1 MSAASCRSRYQSHSD
16 AASNCSTQL
25 ARTWRTMGSS
35 LSRASVIR
43 VNGQTVEL
51 YCGIALPSGKI
62 LSSARRAWISA
73 FLRLDPSTK
82 NRRRRIA
89 GAEVE
94 AASKLTN
101 REEARTSKN
110 HLSDS
115 RHSVSG
121 TGGAGAHC
129 SGGDGDT
136 LSSPPRKL
144 TDSRFSRRCDLTASQ
159 AQAGPDLLAAT
170 AMRTRSVAGCGCI

>member
-1 MSAASCRSRYQSHSD
+1 MPLQIVRHSRRGRGG
-16 AASNCSTQL
+16 TV
-25 ARTWRTMGSS
+25 GSS

-51 YCGIALPSGKI
+51 YCGIALPSGKT

-94 AASKLTN
+94 AASKLTTGKKPAPAKTIYLI
-101 REEARTSKN
+101 R
-110 HLSDS
+110 
-115 RHSVSG
+115 G
-121 TGGAGAHC
+121 TLFRGQGAPGLIAVV
-129 SGGDGDT
+129 
-136 LSSPPRKL
+136 
-144 TDSRFSRRCDLTASQ
+144 
-159 AQAGPDLLAAT
+159 
-170 AMRTRSVAGCGCI
+170 AMAIRSVRRREN

>member
-1 MSAASCRSRYQSHSD
+1 MPLQIVRHSRRGRGG
-16 AASNCSTQL
+16 TV
-25 ARTWRTMGSS
+25 GSS

-51 YCGIALPSGKI
+51 YCGIALPSGKTLI
-62 LSSARRAWISA
+62 SARRAWISA

-170 AMRTRSVAGCGCI
+170 AMRTRSVAGYGCI

>member
-1 MSAASCRSRYQSHSD
+1 
-16 AASNCSTQL
+16 
-25 ARTWRTMGSS
+25 MGSS
-35 LSRASVIR
+35 LSRASVIW

-73 FLRLDPSTK
+73 FLQLDPSTK

-110 HLSDS
+110 HLSDF
-115 RHSVSG
+115 
-121 TGGAGAHC
+121 AALC
-129 SGGDGDT
+129 FGDRG
-136 LSSPPRKL
+136 
-144 TDSRFSRRCDLTASQ
+144 RRGSLQ
-159 AQAGPDLLAAT
+159 WWRWRYAQFAAEKT
-170 AMRTRSVAGCGCI
+170 N